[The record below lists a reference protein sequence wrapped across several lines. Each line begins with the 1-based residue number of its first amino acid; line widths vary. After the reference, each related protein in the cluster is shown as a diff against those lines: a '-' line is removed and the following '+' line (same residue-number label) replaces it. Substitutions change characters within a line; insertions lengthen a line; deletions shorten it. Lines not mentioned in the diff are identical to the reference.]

1 MAVWY
6 LILIFSKEICSYMTY
21 FKTSVLKCR
30 GYTDGIIT
38 NYSLLCGA
46 DHW

>member
-1 MAVWY
+1 M
-6 LILIFSKEICSYMTY
+6 
-21 FKTSVLKCR
+21 FKTSVPKCLE
-30 GYTDGIIT
+30 YMDGIIT